1 MSDKSIFSKQWK
13 LISSDPS
20 ELNPSELKELSQIN
34 QVRLKPLQ
42 LKTPWYVQFKKQ
54 IQMGLTLA
62 VSCSFALWLFTNN
75 QEHLTAK
82 GSVMVNVIWERQGKV
97 QSISSESALQ
107 DGDKIGASVVASQ
120 DSFAYWVI
128 TDNQNKVISD
138 LGDIESSKI
147 TLQAGVSKSFE
158 SSFTLT
164 APNQGEN
171 LVVVICPQEKMLQP
185 KQAMDSVFSQ
195 QFFVQL
201 MSEQKINSSNCM
213 FAGYRLRS
221 LK

>member
-1 MSDKSIFSKQWK
+1 
-13 LISSDPS
+13 
-20 ELNPSELKELSQIN
+20 
-34 QVRLKPLQ
+34 
-42 LKTPWYVQFKKQ
+42 
-54 IQMGLTLA
+54 
-62 VSCSFALWLFTNN
+62 
-75 QEHLTAK
+75 
-82 GSVMVNVIWERQGKV
+82 MVNVIWERQGKV
-97 QSISSESALQ
+97 QPIGSESALQ
-107 DGDKIGASVVASQ
+107 DGDKVGASVVASQ

-171 LVVVICPQEKMLQP
+171 LIVVICPQEKMLQP
-185 KQAMDSVFSQ
+185 KQAMDIVFNQ

-201 MSEQKINSSNCM
+201 MSEQKINSSSCI